1 MAESSLKFQQRG
13 GTGSLNAPAP
23 ERYRVGDLTVDVA
36 SGVVK
41 RGDYPVLLSRLTFDL
56 LVALVRRA
64 PDTVRRE
71 ELLATVW
78 PNEFVGDDTLSQRVR
93 LLREALGD
101 MVG

>member
-41 RGDYPVLLSRLTFDL
+41 RGDETLEI
-56 LVALVRRA
+56 LVRFPPRK
-64 PDTVRRE
+64 
-71 ELLATVW
+71 
-78 PNEFVGDDTLSQRVR
+78 
-93 LLREALGD
+93 
-101 MVG
+101 